1 VKVTSREK
9 TVIMVGVAAA
19 AAVLV
24 FYAAIK
30 LVPDTVSLSRTVEL
44 KKRMLRTQLET
55 LSREDAY
62 KARLDH
68 YGKRLD
74 QDLKQF
80 LPGDNPSLAGAELQ
94 RVIKDFADQS
104 GVEITQRIFLP
115 EKKVHDM
122 VMKVSIRIET
132 NCSPE
137 QLVNLLASI
146 ESYEKLLKVDEM
158 VINSLRISKKFEI
171 RPSLTISGFIR
182 APEEKPKEN
191 PPDGSGAASIS

>member
-1 VKVTSREK
+1 
-9 TVIMVGVAAA
+9 MVGIAAA

-24 FYAAIK
+24 FYAAIR

-44 KKRMLRTQLET
+44 KKKMLRNQLET

-62 KARLDH
+62 KARLDY

-74 QDLKQF
+74 QDMKQF

-94 RVIKDFADQS
+94 RVIKDFADRS

-122 VMKVSIRIET
+122 VIKVSIRIET

-146 ESYEKLLKVDEM
+146 ENYEKLLKVDEM

-191 PPDGSGAASIS
+191 PPGGSQTAGVS